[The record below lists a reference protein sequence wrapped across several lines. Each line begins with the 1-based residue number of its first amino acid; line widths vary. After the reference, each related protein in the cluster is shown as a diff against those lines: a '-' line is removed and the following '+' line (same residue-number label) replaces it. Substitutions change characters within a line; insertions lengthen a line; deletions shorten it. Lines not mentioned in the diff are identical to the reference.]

1 MIEVDEITSGFE
13 VKFLYRPWIVS
24 AIKQIPGAHYMGGTK
39 TWFVPDA
46 SKDALFNWVKP
57 FLSKAKYQAPVEIGE
72 IEPMP
77 ELTVPINL
85 KAEMFPFQKTG
96 VAYSLSREQENGNI
110 GVIVGDEPGLGKTV
124 QAIATVEAKRSKC
137 VLVICPNTLKENWK
151 IEIEQKW
158 TNSKAMVLT
167 DRVKSTWPTFSK
179 VGMVKYFICNYES
192 LKKFFVAEIK
202 VTLDEKTG
210 KPKPLR
216 LNHITFR
223 ENIDL
228 FDAVIIDE
236 VHRCKDGKTQQ
247 SKFTMGISRSKQL
260 IVALTGTPIVNKP
273 IDLITQL
280 YIINRL
286 DCFGGYKRFVDRY
299 CTIDTP
305 AAHLKELNYLM
316 HKHCFYRREKKE
328 VLTDLPDKMRNI
340 VTIDISNR
348 AEYKKAEDH
357 FINYLRENLQKS
369 EGEINTALRGEA
381 MVQIQILKKIAAKGK
396 IEQVIDHIQEVT
408 DAGQKIVVFA
418 WHIEIVKAI
427 KDLIPDA
434 VTIVGD
440 DSLEARNNAVTAFQK
455 CKKCGIRLENHSK
468 QDHDH
473 VLSDVNVMICNIK
486 SGGVG
491 ITLTASSRVGFIE
504 LPWTPADCDQCEDRT
519 HRISQK
525 DSVEASYFLGKD
537 TIDEYIYELI
547 EKKRKIVQS
556 VLGDEVEVETKMID
570 DFINLFAKKNI
581 QFD

>member
-1 MIEVDEITSGFE
+1 MISGSS
-13 VKFLYRPWIVS
+13 LR
-24 AIKQIPGAHYMGGTK
+24 GHTK
-39 TWFVPDA
+39 TWFIPET
-46 SKDALFNWVKP
+46 SKDALLNWVTP
-57 FLSKAKYQAPVEIGE
+57 FLTKAKYQAPVEIGE

-77 ELTVPINL
+77 ELTVSIPL

-96 VAYSLSREQENGNI
+96 VAYSLNKVEADGTI

-124 QAIATVEAKRSKC
+124 QAIATAEARGCKC
-137 VLVICPNTLKENWK
+137 VLIICPNTLKENWR

-167 DRVKSTWPTFSK
+167 DRVKSTWPTFYK

-202 VTLDEKTG
+202 VFLDDKTG
-210 KPKPLR
+210 QPKPLR
-216 LNHITFR
+216 LNHIVFR
-223 ENIDL
+223 DTIDL

-247 SKFTMGISRSKQL
+247 SKFTMGISRTKQL
-260 IVALTGTPIVNKP
+260 ILALTGTPVVNKP

-286 DCFGGYKRFVDRY
+286 DKFGGYKKFVDRY
-299 CTIDTP
+299 CAIDTP
-305 AAHLKELNYLM
+305 AAHLNELNYLM
-316 HKHCFYRREKKE
+316 HKHCFYRREKKM

-348 AEYKKAEDH
+348 AEYKKAEDN
-357 FINYLRENLQKS
+357 FINYLRENMQKT
-369 EGEINTALRGEA
+369 EGEITKALRGEA
-381 MVQIQILKKIAAKGK
+381 MVQIQILKKVAARGK

-408 DAGQKIVVFA
+408 DAGQKIVMFA
-418 WHIEIVKAI
+418 WHIEIVKAL
-427 KDLIPDA
+427 KDAIPGA
-434 VTIVGD
+434 VTIIGD
-440 DSLEARNNAVTAFQK
+440 DSLEERNNAVTAFQK
-455 CKKCGIRLENHSK
+455 CKRCGIRLENHGA

-473 VLSDVNVMICNIK
+473 ELSDTSTMICNIK

-537 TIDEYIYELI
+537 TIDEYIYQII
-547 EKKRKIVQS
+547 EKKRKIVQA
-556 VLGDEVEVETKMID
+556 VLGDEVEVETKLID
-570 DFINLFAKKNI
+570 EFLNLFMSDKCQPN
-581 QFD
+581 